1 MALDSFVVLVVVAPV
16 LLFALCVGTSA
27 LLAQKRDAQLN
38 ERAPETLS
46 YKWGYFQ
53 GYYGIIGGVVVIAV
67 GAVLMS
73 YGLYREWIPW
83 VQAHALAFGIASY
96 GVLLRRKWGWVLQI
110 PLSLNM
116 GLWAF
121 NSVYVSNRWR
131 EFS

>member
-1 MALDSFVVLVVVAPV
+1 MV
-16 LLFALCVGTSA
+16 
-27 LLAQKRDAQLN
+27 
-38 ERAPETLS
+38 
-46 YKWGYFQ
+46 
-53 GYYGIIGGVVVIAV
+53 AV

-83 VQAHALAFGIASY
+83 VQAHAVAFGIASY